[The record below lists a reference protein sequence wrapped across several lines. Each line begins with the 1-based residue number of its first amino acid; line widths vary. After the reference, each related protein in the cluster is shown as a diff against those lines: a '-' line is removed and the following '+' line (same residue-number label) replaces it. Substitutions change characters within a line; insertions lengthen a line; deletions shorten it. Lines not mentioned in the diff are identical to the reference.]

1 VQPTAMTGLAQP
13 SARRGRSEDRL
24 RRRPLM
30 AWPRW
35 RVVRS
40 SELARLVSFVLLSL
54 KIVQSVRLPMLSGYR
69 KPA

>member
-1 VQPTAMTGLAQP
+1 
-13 SARRGRSEDRL
+13 
-24 RRRPLM
+24 M

-40 SELARLVSFVLLSL
+40 SELASLVSFVLLSL